1 MRISDLKTHVK
12 LYLSFGVIIVL
23 VLAISLVS
31 YLSNRRYVTLS
42 KIQQMAWYSN
52 AYMLKGRTGILTFYY
67 ATKPEAAPQAMTDID
82 SCIMYTEHL
91 LKMANA
97 EDYDT
102 KWGGITADLAGKLTR
117 YAQLAKEFVDLGNQE
132 FALREQATK
141 LQTQISHYGF
151 RVSLGETGDAICE
164 LNESVDRYLTTFN
177 SAYITNIK
185 EDFDAVSTIN
195 TDEHLSGQLKEFS
208 SMMEKLGPVA
218 IRVDEILT
226 EGSSIGLDVIQR
238 FKTLQAHI
246 EETQTTLHARVAQI
260 LAVSNLLVI
269 LIGLAVTFYVS
280 RYFWRVVAEVGNL
293 MHSLSQGNFSIRLPE
308 KLLAQKDEFGALA
321 RYVGQMIDS
330 ISSSVS
336 RILSSAANVS
346 QASGQLSEV
355 SQRLS
360 EGTSSQAS
368 SAEEVSSAMEEMAAN
383 VDQNAESAQQSRTI
397 ATTLQQ
403 KMENTSKGA
412 HASLEA
418 VDTISRK
425 IGVISEIANQTN
437 ILALNAAVEAARA
450 GEHGRGFS
458 VVAAEIRKLAERSR
472 EAAEEILTLSANCEE
487 ITHQSVNELNVV
499 MPEVQRSAQLV
510 QEIASASHEQRQ
522 GIDQI
527 NSAIQQLN
535 EVVQSNAAAAEEMAT
550 SAEELNAQADALHE
564 AAAFFKI

>member
-117 YAQLAKEFVDLGNQE
+117 YAQLVKEFVDLGNQE
-132 FALREQATK
+132 FTLREQATK

-195 TDEHLSGQLKEFS
+195 TDEHLAGQLKEFS

-218 IRVDEILT
+218 IRVDEILA

-238 FKTLQAHI
+238 FKALQAHI

-280 RYFWRVVAEVGNL
+280 RYFGRVVAEVGNL
-293 MHSLSQGNFSIRLPE
+293 MHSLSQGNFTIRLPE